1 VRDLAFGAPHIGGMS
16 SSPPTA
22 LVTGAN
28 RGLGLETAR
37 QLVARGFHVLPA
49 SRDAHVREAA
59 AAHVGASVAQGEPWM
74 LDVTDAGSIA
84 ALAARLER
92 EGMRLDVLV
101 NNAGISLEG
110 FDVQVV
116 HRTLAVNFSGAIAV
130 TDALLPSM
138 RDGGAIVMVSSG
150 MGELSAFAPPLRAR
164 FLDAHLTRAE
174 LIDLVRSFEQAVG
187 EGRHVAEGWPSS
199 AYRVS
204 KAGLNAVVRMLARK
218 LAPRRI
224 RVNAVCPGW
233 VRTDMGGDA
242 APRPVEVGAASIVW
256 AATHDDGG
264 GQPTGGFFRDGRA
277 ISW

>member
-1 VRDLAFGAPHIGGMS
+1 MP

-22 LVTGAN
+22 LVTGAS

-37 QLVARGFHVLPA
+37 QLAARGFHVLA
-49 SRDAHVREAA
+49 ARRDALAGQAA
-59 AAHVGASVAQGEPWM
+59 AARIGAGVAQGEPWA
-74 LDVTDAGSIA
+74 LDVTAASSIA
-84 ALAARLER
+84 ALAERLGR
-92 EGMRLDVLV
+92 EGVRLDVLV
-101 NNAGISLEG
+101 NNAGISLKG
-110 FDVQVV
+110 FDAEVV
-116 HRTLAVNFSGAIAV
+116 HRTLAVNFFGAIAV
-130 TDALLPSM
+130 TDALLTSLQ
-138 RDGGAIVMVSSG
+138 DGGAIVMVSSG
-150 MGELSAFAPPLRAR
+150 MGELSAFAPALRAR
-164 FLDAHLTRAE
+164 FLDAHLTRAA
-174 LIDLVRSFEQAVG
+174 LIDLVSSFERAVSG
-187 EGRHVAEGWPSS
+187 GRHVAEGWPSS

-204 KAGLNAVVRMLARK
+204 KAGLNAWVRLLARE